1 MRKLFPALAILVV
14 AAVATS
20 PAAAYPKPAVNKTAW
35 ELDVQT
41 SAPIRIAVKAP
52 GDSAP
57 KAYWYMLM
65 TVTNNTG
72 EEQQFLPEVELVDD
86 KGNVFRSD
94 KSIPQAVFDQIK
106 QVTGKKLLVPLGKAS
121 GPIRQGPDEAVDTVA
136 IWPEPLERM
145 GSFTVFVSGLSGES
159 LWYDAKNRRELR
171 MGPLGTSGRLTWHKD
186 GVPMKDPNDAEGK
199 KFLQVDWTE
208 IKPTEIG
215 EMLRK
220 TLQLDYQVPGDEFY
234 AGKDVIIQKAKTWVM
249 R

>member
-1 MRKLFPALAILVV
+1 MTKLLPALATLIVAGLV
-14 AAVATS
+14 AS
-20 PAAAYPKPAVNKTAW
+20 PASAYPKPAINRTAW

-41 SAPIRIAVKAP
+41 SPPMRIAVKAP
-52 GDSAP
+52 GESAP
-57 KAYWYMLM
+57 KAYWYMLL

-86 KGNVFRSD
+86 KGNVLRSD
-94 KSIPQAVFDQIK
+94 RNIPNAVFTEIK
-106 QVTGKKLLVPLGKAS
+106 RVTGKKLLVPLGKAS

-145 GSFTVFVSGLSGES
+145 GSFSVFVSGLSGES

-171 MGPLGTSGRLTWHKD
+171 MGPSGTAGKLTWHKD
-186 GVPMKDPNDAEGK
+186 GVAMKDPNDPEGK
-199 KFLQVDWTE
+199 KFQQVDWTE
-208 IKPTEIG
+208 IKPSEIG

-220 TLQLDYQVPGDEFY
+220 TLQVDFQVPGDEFY
-234 AGKDVIIQKAKTWVM
+234 AGRDPVIQKGKTWVM